1 MNNEQLKFDKLE
13 NPLNLTPIEKI
24 IEDEQPIIIE
34 ETPENIFLIEEEP
47 PAPKKE
53 TRGRPKKPIE
63 KKEVINN
70 TILGDDEENEFIS
83 DNEPKQPLNASH
95 ISAAQL
101 IPTEAVL
108 LMFDKGMSIL
118 FPFVLNKIA
127 GTKLKTDDFK
137 LTAEEKKQLREP
149 LENCMKELKINISNP
164 FVILGITALA
174 IYGGKAAN
182 VLDVTGAE
190 VKKADGRGRP
200 RKNG

>member
-1 MNNEQLKFDKLE
+1 MNNEQLKFEELE
-13 NPLNLTPIEKI
+13 KENLTPIETIINDEGVI
-24 IEDEQPIIIE
+24 IEDKQ
-34 ETPENIFLIEEEP
+34 ENIFLIDEEP

-63 KKEVINN
+63 KKEIVNN

-137 LTAEEKKQLREP
+137 LTAEEKRQLKEP

>member
-1 MNNEQLKFDKLE
+1 MNEQLKFEELE
-13 NPLNLTPIEKI
+13 NKNLTPIENIINDEGVI
-24 IEDEQPIIIE
+24 IESSED
-34 ETPENIFLIEEEP
+34 NIFLIEEEP
-47 PAPKKE
+47 PSPKKE
-53 TRGRPKKPIE
+53 TRGRPRKPIE
-63 KKEVINN
+63 KKEVVNN
-70 TILGDDEENEFIS
+70 TILGDDDENDFIN
-83 DNEPKQPLNASH
+83 DNETKQPLNASH
-95 ISAAQL
+95 ITAAQL
-101 IPTEAVL
+101 IPTDAVL

-118 FPFVLNKIA
+118 FPFALNLS
-127 GTKLKTDDFK
+127 TCSKLKKDDFK

-149 LENCMKELKINISNP
+149 LENCMKELRINISNP

>member
-1 MNNEQLKFDKLE
+1 MNNEQLKFEELE
-13 NPLNLTPIEKI
+13 TENLTPIETIINDEGVI
-24 IEDEQPIIIE
+24 IEDKQ
-34 ETPENIFLIEEEP
+34 ENIFLIEEEP

-53 TRGRPKKPIE
+53 TRGRPRKPIE
-63 KKEVINN
+63 KKEIVNN

-101 IPTEAVL
+101 IPTDAVL

>member
-1 MNNEQLKFDKLE
+1 MNNEQLKFQELE
-13 NPLNLTPIEKI
+13 TENLTPIETIINDEGVI
-24 IEDEQPIIIE
+24 IEDKQ
-34 ETPENIFLIEEEP
+34 ENIFLIEEEP

-53 TRGRPKKPIE
+53 TRGRPRKPIE
-63 KKEVINN
+63 KKEVVNN

-137 LTAEEKKQLREP
+137 LTAEEKRQLKEP

>member
-1 MNNEQLKFDKLE
+1 MNNEQLKFQELE
-13 NPLNLTPIEKI
+13 EENLTPIETIINDEGVI
-24 IEDEQPIIIE
+24 IEDKQ
-34 ETPENIFLIEEEP
+34 ENIFLIEEEP

-53 TRGRPKKPIE
+53 TRGRPRKPIE

-70 TILGDDEENEFIS
+70 TILGDDDENEFIS
-83 DNEPKQPLNASH
+83 DNEPKQPLNPSH

>member
-1 MNNEQLKFDKLE
+1 MNNEQLKFEELE
-13 NPLNLTPIEKI
+13 KENLTPIETIINDEGVI
-24 IEDEQPIIIE
+24 IEDKQ
-34 ETPENIFLIEEEP
+34 ENIFLIEEEP

-53 TRGRPKKPIE
+53 TRGRPRKPIE

-83 DNEPKQPLNASH
+83 DNKPKQPLNASH

>member
-1 MNNEQLKFDKLE
+1 MNNEQLKFEELE
-13 NPLNLTPIEKI
+13 TENLTPIETIINDEGVI
-24 IEDEQPIIIE
+24 IEDKQ
-34 ETPENIFLIEEEP
+34 ENIFLIEEEP

-63 KKEVINN
+63 KKEIVNN
-70 TILGDDEENEFIS
+70 TILGDDEESEFIS

-137 LTAEEKKQLREP
+137 LTAEEKRQLKEP

>member
-1 MNNEQLKFDKLE
+1 MNNEQLKFEELE
-13 NPLNLTPIEKI
+13 KENLTPIETIINDEGVI
-24 IEDEQPIIIE
+24 IEDKQ
-34 ETPENIFLIEEEP
+34 ENIFLIEEEP

-53 TRGRPKKPIE
+53 TRGRPRKPIE
-63 KKEVINN
+63 KKEIVNN

-137 LTAEEKKQLREP
+137 LTAEEKRQLKEP

>member
-1 MNNEQLKFDKLE
+1 MNNEQLKFEELE
-13 NPLNLTPIEKI
+13 KENLTPIETI
-24 IEDEQPIIIE
+24 INDDGAIIE
-34 ETPENIFLIEEEP
+34 EPQNNIFLIEEET

-63 KKEVINN
+63 KKEIINN
-70 TILGDDEENEFIS
+70 TILGDDDEKENEFL
-83 DNEPKQPLNASH
+83 NEVKQNPEV
-95 ISAAQL
+95 ITAAQI

-118 FPFVLNKIA
+118 FPFVLNKIT
-127 GTKLKTDDFK
+127 GSKLKTDDFK
-137 LTAEEKKQLREP
+137 LTAEEKRQLKEP

>member
-1 MNNEQLKFDKLE
+1 MNNEQLKFEELE
-13 NPLNLTPIEKI
+13 TENLTPIETI
-24 IEDEQPIIIE
+24 INDEGVIIE
-34 ETPENIFLIEEEP
+34 EPQENIFLIEEEP
-47 PAPKKE
+47 PKPKKE
-53 TRGRPKKPIE
+53 TRGRPRKPIE
-63 KKEVINN
+63 KKEIVNN
-70 TILGDDEENEFIS
+70 TILGDDEEENEFIS
-83 DNEPKQPLNASH
+83 DNETKQPLNASH
-95 ISAAQL
+95 ISAAQI

-118 FPFVLNKIA
+118 FPFVLNKIT
-127 GTKLKTDDFK
+127 GSKLKTDDFK
-137 LTAEEKKQLREP
+137 LTAEEKRQLKEP

-182 VLDVTGAE
+182 VLDITGAE